1 MLCRMT
7 FTVGDLLAL
16 PILEGARPE
25 VLVGRHRLHHRP
37 VRWVHTSEI
46 YEIWPL
52 LRGGEVLLTTGL
64 GLVGISSEATA
75 GYVRS
80 LAQKDVAAL
89 LLELGR
95 TFTQAPPPLVDAA
108 REHDLPLVVLH
119 GVVPFIEV
127 TETVHPLLLD
137 HQVEGLRTLERASDQ
152 LNRML
157 LEGRGLHDLVA
168 AVAAICD
175 APVAVHHMDG
185 SLLAGAE
192 VSRAEETFRV
202 NVGTGPW
209 AVLVVAAAHTPEGR
223 RLAELC
229 ATSIGVFLAHRTR
242 ISPTP
247 RTAAAD
253 LLRDLASGRYVSSDD
268 ITARATGLGLT
279 TRPGHRLLAIVVRT
293 TTLTSVSAGA
303 EATIEA
309 ARRVLGSALA
319 AELDGDVVIAAS
331 VPFADMR
338 TRLTAVV
345 DAVDKELHATVGGSV
360 TRLTAGPP
368 VDDVAGLARSVPGA
382 VEASRLATKLSLGSR
397 IVLASDLGV
406 YNLLSGVLAD
416 AEVERFVNEQL
427 GPLIEQDARTG
438 SDLVPTLDAYLE
450 AGLSKTAAAAALGI
464 RRQTLYARL
473 ERISRLLGGLTF
485 DDRQRRTALDLA
497 LVSWRMR
504 SSAPSHRPR

>member
-1 MLCRMT
+1 MT
-7 FTVGDLLAL
+7 FTVADLLAL
-16 PILEGARPE
+16 PVLERARPE
-25 VLVGRHRLHHRP
+25 VLVGRDQLDDRP

-52 LRGGEVLLTTGL
+52 LKGGEVLLTTGL
-64 GLVGISSEATA
+64 GLVGCTPQATA
-75 GYVRS
+75 DYARS
-80 LAQKDVAAL
+80 LAQKGVAAV

-95 TFTQAPPPLVDAA
+95 TFAQPPSALLQAAHA
-108 REHDLPLVVLH
+108 HSLPLVVLH

-137 HQVEGLRTLERASDQ
+137 HHVERLKAFERASEQ
-152 LNRML
+152 LNRVL
-157 LEGRGLHDLVA
+157 LDGRGLHELLA
-168 AVAAICD
+168 AVSEICE
-175 APVAVHHMDG
+175 APVALHLMDG

-192 VSRAEETFRV
+192 VGGADEAFRV

-209 AVLVVAAAHTPEGR
+209 AVLVVAAPDIPERR
-223 RLAELC
+223 RLAELG
-229 ATSIGVFLAHRTR
+229 ATSLAVFLAHHNR

-247 RTAAAD
+247 RTAAAE
-253 LLRDLASGRYVSSDD
+253 LIRDLASGRYVPSDD

-279 TRPGHRLLAIVVRT
+279 ARPGHRLIAMVVRA
-293 TTLTSVSAGA
+293 TTLTSISAGA

-309 ARRVLGSALA
+309 ARRVLGHALA
-319 AELDGDVVIAAS
+319 AEVDGDVVIAAS
-331 VPFADMR
+331 VPFAEMR
-338 TRLTAVV
+338 ARLAAVV
-345 DAVDKELHATVGGSV
+345 DAVDKELHATVGGAVS
-360 TRLTAGPP
+360 RLTAGPP
-368 VDDVAGLARSVPGA
+368 VGDVAGLARSVPEA

-397 IVLASDLGV
+397 VVLASDLGV
-406 YNLLSGVLAD
+406 YNLLSSALAD
-416 AEVERFVNEQL
+416 SEVERFVNEQL
-427 GPLIEQDARTG
+427 GPLLEHDARTG

-450 AGLSKTAAAAALGI
+450 AGLSKTAAAALLGI